1 MYADASC
8 LAFVPQSARFMQSLP
23 PRSGFGGKPQPERP
37 SSCPCRKPEGSGNL
51 HKNDAPDSG
60 RNERVCNIFRRRFS
74 GVPSLPPPVVNGLRM
89 GSEATTPCFAP
100 KYRKI
105 GNRGIFAT
113 FPAGKPETSDFF
125 ATKYGGFASKVR
137 MFLSKKSDVFE
148 PKYGILRHF
157 LPCFFSFLPQNLM
170 KSADIHTLRY
180 YRIDNMRLQNA

>member
-1 MYADASC
+1 MPVNTSPI
-8 LAFVPQSARFMQSLP
+8 LAFRCLCMVD
-23 PRSGFGGKPQPERP
+23 
-37 SSCPCRKPEGSGNL
+37 GNEEIS
-51 HKNDAPDSG
+51 HKNSFG
-60 RNERVCNIFRRRFS
+60 NGKNGRVCNIFQQPFS
-74 GVPSLPPPVVNGLRM
+74 VGFGLPKAVVNGLRM
-89 GSEATTPCFAP
+89 ASEATTPCFAP

-170 KSADIHTLRY
+170 NSAEIHTLRY
-180 YRIDNMRLQNA
+180 YRIDNIGLQNA

>member
-23 PRSGFGGKPQPERP
+23 PRSGFGGKHQPERP
-37 SSCPCRKPEGSGNL
+37 SSCPCRKPEDSGNL
-51 HKNDAPDSG
+51 HKNDATDSG

-74 GVPSLPPPVVNGLRM
+74 GLPSLPPPVVNGLRM
-89 GSEATTPCFAP
+89 ASEATTPCFAP

-125 ATKYGGFASKVR
+125 ATKYGGFAWKVR
-137 MFLSKKSDVFE
+137 RFVPKKSDVFGH
-148 PKYGILRHF
+148 KTRHF
-157 LPCFFSFLPQNLM
+157 MNFPPHFFSFLP
-170 KSADIHTLRY
+170 
-180 YRIDNMRLQNA
+180 